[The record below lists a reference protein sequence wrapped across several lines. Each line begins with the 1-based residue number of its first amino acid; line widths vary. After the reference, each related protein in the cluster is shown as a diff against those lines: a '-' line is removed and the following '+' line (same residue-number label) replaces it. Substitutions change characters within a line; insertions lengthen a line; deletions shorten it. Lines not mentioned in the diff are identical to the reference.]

1 VNEAEGRKMGLLDA
15 WTHVRAEFRIAAA
28 VSCLLIDLVIGRL
41 QISPAGTES
50 RSRLP

>member
-1 VNEAEGRKMGLLDA
+1 MNEAEGRKMGLLDA

-28 VSCLLIDLVIGRL
+28 VSCLIVIGRL